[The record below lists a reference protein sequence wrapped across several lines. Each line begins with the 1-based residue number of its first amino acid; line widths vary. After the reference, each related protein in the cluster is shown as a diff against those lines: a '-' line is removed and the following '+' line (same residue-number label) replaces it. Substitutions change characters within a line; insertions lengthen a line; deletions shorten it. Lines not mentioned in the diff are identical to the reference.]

1 MADTRNTAESPQPKV
16 LLIGGVSHLGKSTM
30 GQRLA
35 AELGWRYLSTDQ
47 LARHPG
53 RPWRNDGS
61 TLPADVIDHYSQ
73 LSTAQLVESV
83 LAHYQNN
90 VWPIIEAIVR
100 SHVNNPYDP
109 SLVFEGSAIL
119 PELVAAA
126 AFDRVSFVCLGASD
140 AFIRGR
146 IHESSDFANRSS
158 DEQSLIRFFVSRT
171 LALSEATRGAVHEI
185 GAPSV
190 DVEEPRAYQVL
201 INASR
206 QPLC

>member
-1 MADTRNTAESPQPKV
+1 VRTGTQGERPKV

-30 GQRLA
+30 AQRLA

-61 TLPADVIDHYSQ
+61 SLPADVIDHYSQ

-109 SLVFEGSAIL
+109 SLVLEGSAIW
-119 PELVAAA
+119 PEAVAAA
-126 AFDRVSFVCLGASD
+126 AFDRVGFVCLSASD
-140 AFIRGR
+140 AFIRKR
-146 IHESSDFANRSS
+146 IHDSSGFENKPS
-158 DEQSLIRFFVSRT
+158 DEQSLIRSFVDRT
-171 LALSEATRGAVHEI
+171 LALSEATKGAVRDV
-185 GAPSV
+185 GVPSV
-190 DVEEPRAYQVL
+190 DVEEPHAYQDL
-201 INASR
+201 INVSS
-206 QPLC
+206 QLLS